1 MRAVWSAV
9 LLAAVVASPRT
20 LAGQTLEVRAEQ
32 RRATIGDPITF
43 QLTVRLPPGMELIDA
58 TPHTLV
64 PPPKGIRLLA
74 ADTLRPR
81 GQGIFTGK
89 ARIAFY
95 RIGLQPVPTL
105 ALLYRSAPGNPPD
118 TLLHMPLSVE
128 IAPILE
134 PGNPPLRDIKPL
146 QAVGG
151 PVYGPLALLVAL
163 VSGGFW
169 WLRRKGRLGGFAT
182 RPQEAE
188 PAAGPFDTALAR
200 LAAIEQAASVSGN
213 GIIPLYAGV
222 AEVLRDCL
230 LSVGAIPNRG
240 VTTSELASTLPR
252 SLSTGDLRRR
262 CEAVLQDAD
271 LVKFAKVK
279 PDFAAAEGQIARARA
294 LLIAW
299 RATAA
304 PPSRRA
310 D

>member
-1 MRAVWSAV
+1 MRAVRAAI
-9 LLAAVVASPRT
+9 LLAAVVPVTRT

-32 RRATIGDPITF
+32 PRATIGDPITLR
-43 QLTVRLPPGMELIDA
+43 LTVRLPPGMELIDA
-58 TPHTLV
+58 IPHTLV

-74 ADTLRPR
+74 TDTLRPR
-81 GQGIFTGK
+81 GQGILTGK

-128 IAPILE
+128 VTPILE
-134 PGNPPLRDIKPL
+134 PGNQPLRDIKPL

-151 PVYGPLALLVAL
+151 PVYGPLALLFAL

-169 WLRRKGRLGGFAT
+169 WLRRKGRLGGSAA
-182 RPQEAE
+182 RRHEAA

-200 LAAIEQAASVSGN
+200 LAAIEQAARGSGN
-213 GIIPLYAGV
+213 GIVPLYAGV

-240 VTTSELASTLPR
+240 VTTSEVGSALPR

-299 RATAA
+299 RAAAA
-304 PPSRRA
+304 PASRRA
-310 D
+310 G